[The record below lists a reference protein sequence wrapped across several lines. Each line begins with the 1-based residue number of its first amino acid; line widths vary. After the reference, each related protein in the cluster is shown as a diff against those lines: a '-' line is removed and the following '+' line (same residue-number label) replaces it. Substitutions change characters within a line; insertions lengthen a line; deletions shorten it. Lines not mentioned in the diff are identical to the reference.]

1 MKRLSCPRC
10 GHYLTFNE
18 TDYPAGRVLV
28 FVCPA
33 CQKQFKV
40 KLGVK
45 ADKEK
50 PALGKLIV
58 LENSFHERQELPL
71 TMGDNVIGRYVK
83 GTAANRPIIT
93 SDPSID
99 TTHCIVTVKQN
110 KKGKVQFI
118 LRDAPSLTGTF
129 YQGEILKDQDRI
141 FLENEAVI
149 NIGGTT
155 LIFNQDPIQSPQRE
169 DIP

>member
-1 MKRLSCPRC
+1 MGDEEIGMKRLSCPRC

-18 TDYPAGRVLV
+18 NEYPADRVLV

-33 CQKQFKV
+33 CQKQFKI
-40 KLGVK
+40 KIGTCS
-45 ADKEK
+45 DKPT
-50 PALGKLIV
+50 PALGKLVV
-58 LENSFHERQELPL
+58 LENSFHERQTIPL
-71 TMGDNVIGRYVK
+71 AMGDNVIGRYVK

-93 SDPSID
+93 TDPSID
-99 TTHCIVTVKQN
+99 TTHCIVTVKKN
-110 KKGKVQFI
+110 KKGELQFV

-155 LIFNQDPIQSPQRE
+155 MIVNIE
-169 DIP
+169 H

>member
-18 TDYPAGRVLV
+18 NEYPSDRVLV

-33 CQKQFKV
+33 CQKQFKI
-40 KLGVK
+40 KLGSRS
-45 ADKEK
+45 DKPQ
-50 PALGKLIV
+50 PALGKLVV
-58 LENSFHERQELPL
+58 LENNFHERQDLPL

-83 GTAANRPIIT
+83 GTAANRPIMT

-110 KKGKVQFI
+110 KKGKLQFI

-129 YQGEILKDQDRI
+129 YQGDILKDQDRI

-155 LIFNQDPIQSPQRE
+155 MIVQIENP
-169 DIP
+169 

>member
-1 MKRLSCPRC
+1 M
-10 GHYLTFNE
+10 
-18 TDYPAGRVLV
+18 

-40 KLGVK
+40 KLGIK
-45 ADKEK
+45 TDKEK
-50 PALGKLIV
+50 PTLGKLIV
-58 LENSFHERQELPL
+58 LENNFHERQELHL
-71 TMGDNVIGRYVK
+71 TMGENVIGRYVK
-83 GTAANRPIIT
+83 GTAANCSIMT

-99 TTHCIVTVKQN
+99 TTHCIVSVKRN
-110 KKGKVQFI
+110 KKGKLQFI

-155 LIFNQDPIQSPQRE
+155 MIVNLEQNE
-169 DIP
+169 E

>member
-18 TDYPAGRVLV
+18 ADYPADRVLV
-28 FVCPA
+28 FVCPV
-33 CQKQFKV
+33 CQKQFRV

-45 ADKEK
+45 AEQQEVS
-50 PALGKLIV
+50 LGKLVV

-71 TMGDNVIGRYVK
+71 TMGDNVVGRYVK
-83 GTAANRPIIT
+83 GTAANRPIMT

-99 TTHCIVTVKQN
+99 TTHCIVNVKRS
-110 KKGKVQFI
+110 KKGVLQFV

-129 YQGEILKDQDRI
+129 YQGDILRDQDRI

-155 LIFNQDPIQSPQRE
+155 MIFNIIDNNEQ
-169 DIP
+169 

>member
-18 TDYPAGRVLV
+18 KDYPADRVLV

-40 KLGVK
+40 KLGSR
-45 ADKEK
+45 ADR
-50 PALGKLIV
+50 PLRALGKLVV
-58 LENSFHERQELPL
+58 LENAFHERQELPL
-71 TMGDNVIGRYVK
+71 TMGENVIGRYVK
-83 GTAANRPIIT
+83 GTAANRPIMT

-99 TTHCIVTVKQN
+99 TTHCIVSVKCN
-110 KKGKVQFI
+110 SKGRIQFV

-141 FLENEAVI
+141 FLEDEAVI

-155 LIFNQDPIQSPQRE
+155 MIVEIEHNDKE
-169 DIP
+169 KEV

>member
-18 TDYPAGRVLV
+18 KDYPPDRVLV
-28 FVCPA
+28 FVCPV

-40 KLGVK
+40 KLGSPTE
-45 ADKEK
+45 AQQ
-50 PALGKLIV
+50 PALGKLVV
-58 LENSFHERQELPL
+58 LENAFHERQELPL
-71 TMGDNVIGRYVK
+71 MMGENVIGRYVK
-83 GTAANRPIIT
+83 GTSANRPIMT

-99 TTHCIVTVKQN
+99 TTHCIVTVKRN
-110 KKGKVQFI
+110 KNGKLQFI

-129 YQGEILKDQDRI
+129 YQGDILRDQDRI
-141 FLENEAVI
+141 FLDNEAVI

-155 LIFNQDPIQSPQRE
+155 MIVNIIE
-169 DIP
+169 Y

>member
-1 MKRLSCPRC
+1 MKRLTCPRC

-18 TDYPAGRVLV
+18 TDYPAHRVLV

-40 KLGVK
+40 KLG
-45 ADKEK
+45 K
-50 PALGKLIV
+50 PADTPAKALGTLTV
-58 LENSFHERQELPL
+58 LENNFHERQELPL

-83 GTAANRPIIT
+83 GTAANRAIIT

-99 TTHCIVTVKQN
+99 TTHCIVNVKRS
-110 KKGKVQFI
+110 KKGKLQFI

-129 YQGEILKDQDRI
+129 YHGEILKDQDRI
-141 FLENEAVI
+141 FLEDESVI

-155 LIFNQDPIQSPQRE
+155 MIFNQATNDDNTPADTI
-169 DIP
+169 